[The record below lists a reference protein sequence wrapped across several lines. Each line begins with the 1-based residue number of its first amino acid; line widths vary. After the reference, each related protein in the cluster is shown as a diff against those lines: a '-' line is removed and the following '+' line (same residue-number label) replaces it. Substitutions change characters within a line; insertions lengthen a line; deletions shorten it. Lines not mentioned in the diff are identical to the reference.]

1 VGEHTLAELDLDQR
15 SQVIG
20 ENLRKYRLLK
30 GLRQEEVAKGLCS
43 VSQLSK
49 VENGKTVLKMSL
61 LKSIADRLGVTVE
74 QLESTDAYQ
83 EELRETFEMANTAF
97 AAGNIEK
104 SLELVRV
111 VLEKSQEGGYP
122 SLYAE
127 ALLLECRELNRLHR
141 YAEVIE
147 RVERVL
153 ASDQTATSMDT
164 VIKVNLM
171 VELGRAYETQGDMTR
186 AFELYF
192 RADEEFQTIEVIDE
206 RCMRDLFVLAVSHYR
221 MRNYRT
227 GLRYV
232 SKVEQIAVEL
242 AFHTWRIYAQSL
254 KTKLYTHLGEYEKA
268 REIFPKLL
276 EEAQKQA
283 LIEKVGDIQ
292 NNYGCLYM
300 AMGEYGE
307 AQSHLQKSVKMYELL
322 GEEVEMSSVYLNLVE
337 AAYREREYARAATY
351 MEQVQ
356 SLLQRLPSNRTYQ
369 YRARAQHL
377 QGKLHAAS
385 GDFAQYV
392 QALQG
397 ALEIYD
403 QHGVVLEAYDVAVE
417 LADALYE
424 KGEDNAVEMYRKAV
438 EYRNKSRLLGM
449 KK

>member
-1 VGEHTLAELDLDQR
+1 MGEHTLAELDLDQR

-49 VENGKTVLKMSL
+49 VENGKTALKMSL
-61 LKSIADRLGVTVE
+61 LKAIADRLGVTVE

-83 EELRETFEMANTAF
+83 EELRETFALANTAF

-122 SLYAE
+122 ALYAE
-127 ALLLECRELNRLHR
+127 ALLLECRELNKIHR
-141 YAEVIE
+141 FQDVIE
-147 RVERVL
+147 RIERVL
-153 ASDQTATSMDT
+153 ATDHTAMDT

-206 RCMRDLFVLAVSHYR
+206 RCMRDLFVLAVSHFR

-232 SKVEQIAVEL
+232 TKVEQIAEESTR
-242 AFHTWRIYAQSL
+242 HTWRIYAQSL

-307 AQSHLQKSVKMYELL
+307 AQSHLQKSIKMYELV
-322 GEEVEMSSVYLNLVE
+322 GEEVDMSSVYLNLVE

-351 MEQVQ
+351 LEQVQ
-356 SLLQRLPSNRTYQ
+356 ALLQRLPSNRTYQ

-377 QGKLHAAS
+377 QGKLQAAD
-385 GDFAQYV
+385 GHFAQYV
-392 QALQG
+392 QALQA

-417 LADALYE
+417 LADALYDQ
-424 KGEDNAVEMYRKAV
+424 GDDNAVEMYRKAV